1 MKIKYL
7 LIIALFFLTT
17 NCNKSEKQLENQDSN
32 LNSQIIE
39 GEIVHMV
46 YFWLKNPENIED
58 RTSFEKSIKRL
69 IKTNKLAVK
78 KHLGKSKKIKNNFEE
93 KRGMEIDNSFDYSL
107 ILTFP
112 NRESHR
118 YYQDDPTHLIFGD
131 NTIKLLKKVQIFD
144 SLTESI

>member
-7 LIIALFFLTT
+7 LIIALFFMST
-17 NCNKSEKQLENQDSN
+17 NCNKSEKKLENQDSN

-112 NRESHR
+112 NKESHR